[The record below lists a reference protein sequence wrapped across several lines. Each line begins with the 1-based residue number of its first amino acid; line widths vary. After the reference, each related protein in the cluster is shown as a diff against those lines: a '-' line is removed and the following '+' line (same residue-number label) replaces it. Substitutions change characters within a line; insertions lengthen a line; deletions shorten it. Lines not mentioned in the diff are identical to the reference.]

1 MAGEKPPSTTC
12 LSALQT
18 TTLPAAAGT
27 PSTDT
32 VNRSVAGAFAG
43 SPSSASSKT
52 IAIPVP
58 DPVTDAETGSGPA
71 MSALVAPSTFEAG
84 PRRRR

>member
-18 TTLPAAAGT
+18 TTLPAATGGT
-27 PSTDT
+27 PATDT
-32 VNRSVAGAFAG
+32 ANRSVAGAFAG

-58 DPVTDAETGSGPA
+58 DPVTDAD
-71 MSALVAPSTFEAG
+71 
-84 PRRRR
+84 